1 MSKRDTILEAYKT
14 LLGTISTTNGYN
26 TDVQRVE
33 RKMLFWDT
41 EEHFPVLMVL
51 GGNEEFEDTLG
62 GSVYSTLHIKIR
74 GYSQNS
80 SDPESALCDIIDD
93 VITALDSDDNT
104 YKGETTL
111 VSLSTDE
118 GWFHLQQQGFGFFEI
133 EITVLYTFER
143 GNP

>member
-1 MSKRDTILEAYKT
+1 MSTRDTILDAYKT
-14 LLGTISTTNGYN
+14 LLEGISTSNGYN

-62 GSVYSTLHIKIR
+62 GKVYSNLHIKIR

-93 VITALDSDDNT
+93 VLTAVDSASNT
-104 YKGETTL
+104 YASMTTL
-111 VSLSTDE
+111 VGVTTDE
-118 GWFHLQQQGFGFFEI
+118 GWFHLQQQGFGMFEV
-133 EITVLYTFER
+133 EVVVFYSFER

>member
-1 MSKRDTILEAYKT
+1 MSLRNDILDAYKD
-14 LLGTISTTNGYN
+14 LLETITTDNGFN
-26 TDVQRVE
+26 TTVQRVE

-62 GSVYSTLHIKIR
+62 GKVYSNLHIKIR

-80 SDPESALCDIIDD
+80 STPEEALCDIIDD
-93 VITALDSDDNT
+93 VLTVIDSSSNT
-104 YKGETTL
+104 YADKTTL
-111 VSLSTDE
+111 VGLSTDE
-118 GWFHLQQQGFGFFEI
+118 GWFHLQQQGFGMFEI
-133 EITVLYTFER
+133 EIKVFYSFER